1 MGVVT
6 REGGGLKDGAGRT
19 NKCPL
24 QDEEAE
30 ELSGKGHRAI
40 ESPGVGGSLVQLRNQ
55 TEGREVSSARK
66 AGSGRIQSGGL
77 DF

>member
-1 MGVVT
+1 MVRG
-6 REGGGLKDGAGRT
+6 
-19 NKCPL
+19 
-24 QDEEAE
+24 
-30 ELSGKGHRAI
+30 ELINVPCKMKKQKSRPGKGHRAI